1 MQLNICGVSNHSKL
15 ALTQYFDQCSPRI
28 VALNETKQDLK
39 IDSFTNYRTES
50 AIRQN
55 KSEGVAI
62 LIHNSLHS
70 TRISSKVTDFDN
82 IWLITAIGGNKV
94 LVITCYIRP
103 DDFMYIEQ
111 FTKMIMDAEEFV
123 ETHQLDGIMFMGHLN
138 ARHETWGD
146 SVTNR
151 KGRLLIEQLSVEF
164 LILNNGQPTYLC
176 TNGYS
181 VMDLIFLYEKIADA
195 SWNLF
200 TDADVELFTGAPNRG
215 HIPVFAEWTYI
226 NKSKPAIKRP
236 WLGKADWQSWTEF
249 IEIKINSIECN
260 TASELWNAM

>member
-1 MQLNICGVSNHSKL
+1 M
-15 ALTQYFDQCSPRI
+15 
-28 VALNETKQDLK
+28 
-39 IDSFTNYRTES
+39 
-50 AIRQN
+50 
-55 KSEGVAI
+55 
-62 LIHNSLHS
+62 
-70 TRISSKVTDFDN
+70 TDFDI
-82 IWLITAIGGNKV
+82 IWLITAIGGYNV

-111 FTKMIMDAEEFV
+111 FTKMIMDAEDFV
-123 ETHQLDGIMFMGHLN
+123 ETHQLDGIIFMGGDLN

-151 KGRLLIEQLSVEF
+151 NCRLLIGQLSDEF

-176 TNGYS
+176 TNGHS
-181 VMDLIFLYEKIADA
+181 VIDLIILYGKVADA
-195 SWNLF
+195 SWNLY

-215 HIPVFAEWTYI
+215 QILVFTEWTYI

-236 WLGKADWQSWTEF
+236 WLDKTDWQSWTEF

-260 TASELWNAM
+260 TASEPWNAMLEIIQESTEKFKPTKYLSPHSKPFWNDELKKTSEDLRLLRKHFWLNSNYSNGNRFENYEKRVSKFDI

>member
-1 MQLNICGVSNHSKL
+1 MFTPNSSSERK
-15 ALTQYFDQCSPRI
+15 
-28 VALNETKQDLK
+28 EKQDLK
-39 IDSFTNYRTES
+39 IDLFTNYRTES

-55 KSEGVAI
+55 KSERVAI
-62 LIHNSLHS
+62 LIHNSLHY

-82 IWLITAIGGNKV
+82 IWLITAIGGYKV

-123 ETHQLDGIMFMGHLN
+123 ETHQLDGIIFMGDLN

-151 KGRLLIEQLSVEF
+151 NGRLLIEQLSDEF

-176 TNGYS
+176 RNGHS
-181 VMDLIFLYEKIADA
+181 VIDLIILYGKVADA

-236 WLGKADWQSWTEF
+236 WLDKADWQSWTE
-249 IEIKINSIECN
+249 
-260 TASELWNAM
+260 

>member
-1 MQLNICGVSNHSKL
+1 MQLNVCGFSNHSRL

-62 LIHNSLHS
+62 LIHNSLNY
-70 TRISSKVTDFDN
+70 TRISSKMTDFDN
-82 IWLITAIGGNKV
+82 IWLITAIGGYKV

-111 FTKMIMDAEEFV
+111 ITKMIMDAEECV
-123 ETHQLDGIMFMGHLN
+123 ETHQLDGFIFMGDLN

-151 KGRLLIEQLSVEF
+151 NGKLLIEQLSDEF

-176 TNGYS
+176 TNGHS
-181 VMDLIFLYEKIADA
+181 VIHLIILYGKVADA
-195 SWNLF
+195 HGTFLPMRMLNFLREHQIGDTYLF
-200 TDADVELFTGAPNRG
+200 SQNG
-215 HIPVFAEWTYI
+215 HISI
-226 NKSKPAIKRP
+226 NQNQRLKDP
-236 WLGKADWQSWTEF
+236 G
-249 IEIKINSIECN
+249 
-260 TASELWNAM
+260 